1 MEMIEKIGFVILGAL
16 LSWLFYFIKR
26 RVENKPD
33 LEKLDKHKKLLDIH
47 KQMNDQDISIDGLAE
62 LELLLTGKAKAI
74 NQKNIALQAESAPL
88 LEAGEIENLNQIEL
102 NERASRRVEQ
112 AKERMQKA
120 IAGIDSRVGDF
131 ESQSLMS
138 SQTEWESY
146 SISQAEAAAAS
157 YREATIY
164 PLIYLNELESLI
176 NERTARL
183 QAELDELIKL
193 GN

>member
-1 MEMIEKIGFVILGAL
+1 MIEKIGLVILGVL

-33 LEKLDKHKKLLDIH
+33 LEKLDKHKRLLDIH
-47 KQMNDQDISIDGLAE
+47 KQMNDQDMDVDGLAE

-74 NQKNIALQAESAPL
+74 NQKNIALQTESAPL
-88 LEAGEIENLNQIEL
+88 LEVSEIENLTQIEL
-102 NERASRRVEQ
+102 NERASHRVEQ

-120 IAGIDSRVGDF
+120 IAGIDSRVGDL
-131 ESQSLMS
+131 ESQSMMS
-138 SQTEWESY
+138 SQREWESY

-157 YREATIY
+157 YREGTIY

-183 QAELDELIKL
+183 EAELDELIKL

>member
-1 MEMIEKIGFVILGAL
+1 MIEKIGFVILGAL